1 MLTSLDPVLNQ
12 GCAVLSFAQLC
23 PTLCVPMDYSPPG
36 SSVHG
41 IFQQEYWSGLPCPP
55 PGDLPNPG
63 IYSRSPALQ
72 ADSLSSE
79 SPGKHKNTGMGSL
92 SLLQGIFP
100 TQESNQGFLHC
111 GCILY
116 QLSYQGSPFWTRV
129 LSKWEPENQNLRVSS
144 PFLTEKSHPKK
155 YPCVLL
161 GVGEVMW
168 FRWTKSDGK
177 GKLVAQIVTSDA
189 HP

>member
-1 MLTSLDPVLNQ
+1 MKEVLTHNADIARPSFEPGL
-12 GCAVLSFAQLC
+12 CVLSLAQLC

-79 SPGKHKNTGMGSL
+79 SPGKHKNTGMGSHGRPGFDPSVGKIPWRRERL
-92 SLLQGIFP
+92 PTPVFLPRESHGQRSLAD
-100 TQESNQGFLHC
+100 
-111 GCILY
+111 CI
-116 QLSYQGSPFWTRV
+116 QSRGSQSQRR
-129 LSKWEPENQNLRVSS
+129 LK
-144 PFLTEKSHPKK
+144 
-155 YPCVLL
+155 
-161 GVGEVMW
+161 
-168 FRWTKSDGK
+168 
-177 GKLVAQIVTSDA
+177 
-189 HP
+189 